1 MLLTL
6 EWKLDILLQ
15 NQTEKQQSN
24 TMIHKIEVDL
34 IEEIMKGEFPKN
46 WCKWTFCFPFY
57 CSPKIFEIVELS

>member
-46 WCKWTFCFPFY
+46 WCK
-57 CSPKIFEIVELS
+57 

>member
-1 MLLTL
+1 MLLTV

-34 IEEIMKGEFPKN
+34 IMKKSWKENSLKTGVSKPSVSYFIAHQKSL
-46 WCKWTFCFPFY
+46 K
-57 CSPKIFEIVELS
+57 